1 MDFSK
6 LDTFL
11 SQMESR
17 GIPACDLAV
26 TLEGR
31 PVYRG
36 IYGYADAAKTRPA
49 SDRDMYFIYSLS
61 KVALCTGAL
70 RALERGLIHLDDPV
84 GDYLPAY
91 RHLMVKRPD
100 GSVTPAENVMTVRHL
115 FSMSGGLDYDM
126 RTPAIN
132 AIRDNGPSATV
143 SVVASF
149 TEKPLL
155 FEPGTSYE
163 YSLCHDVLAAV
174 VEVASGMRFAD
185 YQRQEIFEPL
195 GMTDTTYHATDE
207 QKARLSELWR
217 YDEQTYTSFVED
229 KDSVR
234 FFCLGP
240 DYDSGGAGIVTT
252 ADSYLPLIAALSNGG
267 TSADG
272 YQVLRPETMKLLAE
286 NQLCPAGLAKFAAGR
301 FGGYG
306 FGLCCRTHMRPEI
319 SLSPSSVGEFGWDS
333 AANAYALI
341 DPTRK
346 IGIQYVAHVL
356 GCVTGYCLFHPA
368 IRDLV
373 YEALES

>member
-17 GIPACDLAV
+17 GIPACDLTV
-26 TLEGR
+26 IVEGR

-36 IYGYADAAKTRPA
+36 IYGYADEAKTRPA
-49 SDRDMYFIYSLS
+49 SDRDMYYLYSLS
-61 KVALCTGAL
+61 KVATCTGAL
-70 RALERGLIHLDDPV
+70 RALERGFIHLDDPV

-100 GSVTPAENVMTVRHL
+100 GSVTPAEKTMTVRHL

-132 AIRDNGPSATV
+132 HVRECGPSNTVATV
-143 SVVASF
+143 ALF

-174 VEVASGMRFAD
+174 VEVATGVRFAD

-195 GMTDTTYHATDE
+195 GMTDTTYHPTEE
-207 QKARLSELWR
+207 QLARLSELWR
-217 YDEQTYTSFVED
+217 YDERTYTSHTED
-229 KDSVR
+229 RNSVR
-234 FFCLGP
+234 LFCLGH
-240 DYDSGGAGIVTT
+240 DYDSGGAGIVST
-252 ADSYLPLIAALSNGG
+252 ASSYERLIAALSNGG
-267 TSADG
+267 TSSDG
-272 YQVLRPETMKLLAE
+272 YQVLRPETIKLLAE
-286 NQLCPAGLAKFAAGR
+286 NQLCPEGLAKFAAGR

-306 FGLCCRTHMRPEI
+306 FGLCCRTHLRPEV

-346 IGIQYVAHVL
+346 IGILYATHVL
-356 GCVTGYCLFHPA
+356 GCVTGYYLYHPA
-368 IRDLV
+368 IRRLV

>member
-143 SVVASF
+143 SAVASF

-195 GMTDTTYHATDE
+195 GMTDTTYHPTDE

-229 KDSVR
+229 KNSVR
-234 FFCLGP
+234 LFRLGH
-240 DYDSGGAGIVTT
+240 DYDSGGAGIATT

-368 IRDLV
+368 IRGLV

>member
-1 MDFSK
+1 
-6 LDTFL
+6 
-11 SQMESR
+11 MEAR

-26 TLEGR
+26 TMDGKT
-31 PVYRG
+31 VYRG
-36 IYGYADAAKTRPA
+36 IYGFADAAKTRPA

-70 RALERGLIHLDDPV
+70 RALEQGLIHLDDPV

-100 GSVTPAENVMTVRHL
+100 GSVTPAENVLTVRHL

-132 AIRDNGPSATV
+132 AIRDHGPSATV
-143 SVVASF
+143 SAVASF

-174 VEVASGMRFAD
+174 VEVASGVRFAD
-185 YQRQEIFEPL
+185 FQRRELFDPL
-195 GMTDTTYHATDE
+195 GMTDTTYHPTAE
-207 QKARLSELWR
+207 QYARLSELWR

-229 KDSVR
+229 KNSVR
-234 FFCLGP
+234 LFRLGP

-272 YQVLRPETMKLLAE
+272 YQVLRPETIQLLAE
-286 NQLCPAGLAKFAAGR
+286 NRLCPAGLAKFAAGR

-341 DPTRK
+341 DPARG
-346 IGIQYVAHVL
+346 IGIQYIAHVL
-356 GCVTGYCLFHPA
+356 GCVTGYYLFHPA
-368 IRDLV
+368 IRNLV